1 MVWPAHRGGMFN
13 LHCHICQRQYL
24 VGSRSISSF
33 HNTSDG
39 PIAYARCPRGH
50 VLFRSFRDDRTQP
63 VEAAA

>member
-1 MVWPAHRGGMFN
+1 MFN